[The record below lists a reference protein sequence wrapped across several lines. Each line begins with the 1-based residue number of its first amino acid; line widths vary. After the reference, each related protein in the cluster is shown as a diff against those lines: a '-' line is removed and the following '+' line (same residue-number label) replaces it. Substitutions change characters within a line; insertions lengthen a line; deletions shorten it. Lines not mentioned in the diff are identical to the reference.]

1 MFKIIALAG
10 CAALLLHAS
19 EAQAGRSVQGVAIN
33 GRSVQGVAV
42 NGRSIQGVAVN
53 GRSVQ
58 GVAVNGRSIQGV
70 AVNGVRT
77 NDADASERLRVI
89 GIELPETAR

>member
-1 MFKIIALAG
+1 MFKIIAIAG

-19 EAQAGRSVQGVAIN
+19 QAQA
-33 GRSVQGVAV
+33 
-42 NGRSIQGVAVN
+42 

-77 NDADASERLRVI
+77 NEADASERLRVI

>member
-1 MFKIIALAG
+1 MFKIIVLAG
-10 CAALLLHAS
+10 CATLLLHAS
-19 EAQAGRSVQGVAIN
+19 QAQAGRSIQGVAVN
-33 GRSVQGVAV
+33 GRSIQGVAV

-58 GVAVNGRSIQGV
+58 GVAVNG
-70 AVNGVRT
+70 VRT
-77 NDADASERLRVI
+77 NEADASERLRVI